1 MARIYYVGDWAI
13 SLGPV
18 FAETLFNCMGDATSS
33 SGNTTPRSGC
43 AVPTG
48 CCASFSAASCA
59 L

>member
-18 FAETLFNCMGDATSS
+18 FAETPFN
-33 SGNTTPRSGC
+33 TPRSGC
-43 AVPTG
+43 AVSAG